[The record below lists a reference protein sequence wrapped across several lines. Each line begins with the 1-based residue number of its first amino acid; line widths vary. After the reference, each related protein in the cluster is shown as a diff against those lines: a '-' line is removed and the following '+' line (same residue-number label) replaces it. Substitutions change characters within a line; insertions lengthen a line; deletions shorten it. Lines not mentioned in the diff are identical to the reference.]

1 MAQALFQTV
10 YTIQAVY
17 DGPHGVWYH
26 FSCLQLAPGLRDE
39 VYAESRDWPLEEDAR
54 RGGGF
59 FVRKAPE
66 REQEGLAERAEEEE
80 EEEEEESAPDQADQ
94 GPEAEVEEESAP
106 DQADQGP
113 EAEAE
118 DCVRVELLSGR
129 TSVFSSLEGR
139 STCFRFRLLH

>member
-94 GPEAEVEEESAP
+94 GPEAE
-106 DQADQGP
+106 
-113 EAEAE
+113 AE